1 MILLDTHIFV
11 WWIDNS
17 PRLSQSYRQIL
28 QERQDDGL
36 GISIYSCWEIAKLV
50 EYGKLELKF
59 SIEDWLE
66 IALSHPNLQS
76 IDLTIPIIIKST
88 QLPGFHKDPAD
99 QIIVATSI
107 ILGIPLLT
115 ADEKIIAYPGVTT
128 LG

>member
-1 MILLDTHIFV
+1 MTVRDCRERH
-11 WWIDNS
+11 
-17 PRLSQSYRQIL
+17 RQII

-66 IALSHPNLQS
+66 IALSHPNVNS

-115 ADEKIIAYPGVTT
+115 ADEKIIAYPDVMT

>member
-1 MILLDTHIFV
+1 MILLDTHIFI

-17 PRLSQSYRQIL
+17 SRLSQRHRQII

-50 EYGKLELKF
+50 EYGKLDLKF
-59 SIEDWLE
+59 SIKDWLE

-76 IDLTIPIIIKST
+76 IDLTIPIIVKST
-88 QLPGFHKDPAD
+88 QLSGFHKDPAD
-99 QIIVATSI
+99 QIIVATSM

-115 ADEKIIAYPGVTT
+115 ADEKIIAYPDVTT
-128 LG
+128 LS

>member
-1 MILLDTHIFV
+1 MILLDTHIFI
-11 WWIDNS
+11 WWIDDS
-17 PRLSQSYRQIL
+17 SRLSQRHRQII
-28 QERQDDGL
+28 QERQDEGV

-66 IALSHPNLQS
+66 IALSHPNLRT

-88 QLPGFHKDPAD
+88 QLQGFHKDPAD

-107 ILGIPLLT
+107 ISGIPLLT
-115 ADEKIIAYPGVTT
+115 ADEKIIAYPDVTT
-128 LG
+128 LS

>member
-1 MILLDTHIFV
+1 MILLDTHILI
-11 WWIDNS
+11 WWIDDS
-17 PRLSQSYRQIL
+17 PRLSQRHQQTIEDRQN
-28 QERQDDGL
+28 EGL

-50 EYGKLELKF
+50 EYGKLELKI

-76 IDLTIPIIIKST
+76 LDLNIPIIIKST

-115 ADEKIIAYPGVTT
+115 ADEKIIAYPDVIT
-128 LG
+128 LA

>member
-1 MILLDTHIFV
+1 MILLDTHIWI
-11 WWIDNS
+11 WWVDDS
-17 PRLSQSYRQIL
+17 PRLSQRHRQII

-66 IALSHPNLQS
+66 IALSYPNLHAL
-76 IDLTIPIIIKST
+76 DLTVPIIIKST

-107 ILGIPLLT
+107 LLEIPLLT
-115 ADEKIIAYPGVTT
+115 ADRKIIDYPDVIT
-128 LG
+128 LS

>member
-1 MILLDTHIFV
+1 MILLDTHISI
-11 WWIDNS
+11 WWIDDS
-17 PRLSQSYRQIL
+17 PRLSQRHRQII
-28 QERQDDGL
+28 QERQNDGL

-66 IALSHPNLQS
+66 IALFHPNLRT
-76 IDLTIPIIIKST
+76 IDLTIPIIVKST
-88 QLPGFHKDPAD
+88 QLLGFHKDPAD

-115 ADEKIIAYPGVTT
+115 ADAKIIAYPDVTT
-128 LG
+128 LS

>member
-1 MILLDTHIFV
+1 MILLDTHIFI

-17 PRLSQSYRQIL
+17 LRLSQRHRQII

-66 IALSHPNLQS
+66 ISLSHPNIHL

-99 QIIVATSI
+99 QIIVATSMI
-107 ILGIPLLT
+107 VEIPLLT
-115 ADEKIIAYPGVTT
+115 ADEKIIAYSNVIT
-128 LG
+128 LS

>member
-1 MILLDTHIFV
+1 MILLDTHIFI

-17 PRLSQSYRQIL
+17 PRLSQRHRQII

-76 IDLTIPIIIKST
+76 VDLTIPIIIQST
-88 QLPGFHKDPAD
+88 QLLGFHKDPAD

-115 ADEKIIAYPGVTT
+115 ADEKIIAYPDVMT

>member
-1 MILLDTHIFV
+1 MILLDTHILI
-11 WWIDNS
+11 WWIDDS
-17 PRLSQSYRQIL
+17 SRLSQRHRQII
-28 QERQDDGL
+28 QARQDEGL
-36 GISIYSCWEIAKLV
+36 AVSIYSCWEIAKLV

-59 SIEDWLE
+59 LIEDWLE
-66 IALSHPNLQS
+66 IAFSHPNLRS

-107 ILGIPLLT
+107 ISGIPLLT
-115 ADEKIIAYPGVTT
+115 ADEKIIAYPDVTT

>member
-1 MILLDTHIFV
+1 MILLDTHIFI
-11 WWIDNS
+11 WWIDDS
-17 PRLSQSYRQIL
+17 PRLSQRHRQII

-50 EYGKLELKF
+50 EYGKLDLKF
-59 SIEDWLE
+59 LIEDWLE

-76 IDLTIPIIIKST
+76 LDLTIPIIIKST
-88 QLPGFHKDPAD
+88 QLLGFHKDPAD

-115 ADEKIIAYPGVTT
+115 ADEKIIAYPDVMT

>member
-1 MILLDTHIFV
+1 MIVRDCQERH
-11 WWIDNS
+11 
-17 PRLSQSYRQIL
+17 RQII
-28 QERQDDGL
+28 QARQDDGL

-50 EYGKLELKF
+50 EYGKLEFKF

-66 IALSHPNLQS
+66 IALSHPNLRT

-107 ILGIPLLT
+107 ISGIPLLT
-115 ADEKIIAYPGVTT
+115 ADEKIIAYPDVTT
-128 LG
+128 LS

>member
-1 MILLDTHIFV
+1 MILLDTHIFI

-17 PRLSQSYRQIL
+17 PRLSQRHRQII

-76 IDLTIPIIIKST
+76 IDLTISIIIKST

-107 ILGIPLLT
+107 ISGIPLFT
-115 ADEKIIAYPGVTT
+115 ADEKIIAYPDVTT

>member
-1 MILLDTHIFV
+1 MILLDTHIFI

-17 PRLSQSYRQIL
+17 PRLSQRHRQII
-28 QERQDDGL
+28 QEQQDDGL

-50 EYGKLELKF
+50 EYGKLDLKF

-88 QLPGFHKDPAD
+88 QLSGFHKDPAD
-99 QIIVATSI
+99 QIIVATSL
-107 ILGIPLLT
+107 ILGVPLLT
-115 ADEKIIAYPGVTT
+115 ADEKIIAYPDVTT